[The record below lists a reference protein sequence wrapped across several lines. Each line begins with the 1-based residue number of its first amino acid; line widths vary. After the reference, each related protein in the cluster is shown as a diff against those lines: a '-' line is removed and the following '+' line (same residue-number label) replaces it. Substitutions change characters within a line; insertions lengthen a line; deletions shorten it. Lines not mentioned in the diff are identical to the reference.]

1 MPPPTTPYDGFNLE
15 QTVAIWNQ
23 LNQMQTRF
31 ESDLSDAQDELH
43 ALDQQRINAQTLA
56 QAQAT
61 KITRLQGQLAAYQAI
76 QHAQPGPAAIE
87 KKIIGVKDP
96 GDFDG
101 EPGNFAPWKSRMGLW
116 LYANASA
123 LPTNF
128 DKSSAILT
136 RMKGKIPAKW
146 AQYHI
151 DLYKDGTEPWPTEKE
166 MLRLISEAFLPSS
179 TKDWARKKLLGLRM
193 GERRVE
199 EWLAEFFILKEQGKV
214 EDGHAIDLLIK
225 NMSNPIREELYR
237 VGGQHESDL
246 KKVYAAVRII
256 GIRIEEYN
264 IAIGKRRVNYEPKPL
279 TSTTNYRA
287 PPYMGELMDIG
298 ATQASSSSGPRGGCF
313 TCQGPHFAR
322 DCPQRK
328 GGGQPQQQRRGESRP
343 QQGATGFQAR
353 ALYDPY
359 TGQKIEQPQTAEAQ
373 NGSNATPLRWQ
384 AATKDMDFEAARAYF
399 KDYESLNEQ

>member
-1 MPPPTTPYDGFNLE
+1 MPPPTTPYDRFNLE
-15 QTVAIWNQ
+15 QTITIWGQ
-23 LNQMQTRF
+23 LDRMQVQF
-31 ESDLSDAQDELH
+31 ESNLGDAQDE
-43 ALDQQRINAQTLA
+43 INALTRQRQATHDLA

-61 KITRLQGQLAAYQAI
+61 EISRLQGQLAAYQAI
-76 QHAQPGPAAIE
+76 QHSQPGPAAIE
-87 KKIIGVKDP
+87 KKIVGVKDP

-116 LYANASA
+116 LFANASA

-128 DKSSAILT
+128 DKTSAILT

-151 DLYKDGTEPWPTEKE
+151 DLYSDGIEPWPTEKD
-166 MLRLISEAFLPSS
+166 MLKLVSDAFLPSS

-225 NMSNPIREELYR
+225 NMSNPVREEIYR
-237 VGGQHESDL
+237 VGGQHEADF
-246 KKVYAAVRII
+246 KKVYEATHII
-256 GIRIEEYN
+256 GVRIEEYN
-264 IAIGKRRVNYEPKPL
+264 IAIGKRRVNYGPRP
-279 TSTTNYRA
+279 SNTTANYRA
-287 PPYMGELMDIG
+287 TPYMGEPMNIG

-328 GGGQPQQQRRGESRP
+328 GGGQPRQQQQQQQGSCP
-343 QQGATGFQAR
+343 QGATGHQTR
-353 ALYDPY
+353 ALYDPN
-359 TGQKIEQPQTAEAQ
+359 TGQLIAQPQTAEAQ
-373 NGSNATPLRWQ
+373 NGSSATPLRWQ

-399 KDYESLNEQ
+399 KDYESLNG

>member
-1 MPPPTTPYDGFNLE
+1 MPPPTVPYDGFNLE
-15 QTVAIWNQ
+15 QTIAIWGQ
-23 LNQMQTRF
+23 LDRMQAQF
-31 ESDLSDAQDELH
+31 AADLGDAQEEINTLTT
-43 ALDQQRINAQTLA
+43 QRQETHDLA
-56 QAQAT
+56 QQQAAT
-61 KITRLQGQLAAYQAI
+61 IARLQGQLAAYQAI

-87 KKIIGVKDP
+87 KKIVGVKDP

-101 EPGNFAPWKSRMGLW
+101 EPGNFAPWRSRMGLW

-151 DLYKDGTEPWPTEKE
+151 DLYKGGSEPWPTEDE
-166 MLRLISEAFLPSS
+166 MLKLISEAFLPSS
-179 TKDWARKKLLGLRM
+179 TKDWERKKLLGLRM

-237 VGGQHESDL
+237 VGGQHEKDL

-279 TSTTNYRA
+279 TSTPNYRA
-287 PPYMGELMDIG
+287 PPYMGEPMDIG
-298 ATQASSSSGPRGGCF
+298 AAQAVQSNGPKGGCF

-328 GGGQPQQQRRGESRP
+328 GGGQPQGQQQQRGSCP
-343 QQGATGFQAR
+343 QGATGYQAH

-373 NGSNATPLRWQ
+373 QGSSATPLRWQ

-399 KDYESLNEQ
+399 RDYESLNG

>member
-15 QTVAIWNQ
+15 QSVQIWTQ
-23 LNQMQTRF
+23 LDQMQRQF
-31 ESDLSDAQDELH
+31 DSDLSDAQDE
-43 ALDQQRINAQTLA
+43 INALTTQRQETHDLA
-56 QAQAT
+56 QAQARLIAT
-61 KITRLQGQLAAYQAI
+61 LQGQLAAYQAI

-87 KKIIGVKDP
+87 KKIVGVKDP

-151 DLYKDGTEPWPTEKE
+151 DLYKSGAEPWPTEDE
-166 MLRLISEAFLPSS
+166 MLKLVAEAFLPSS

-214 EDGHAIDLLIK
+214 EDGHAINLLIK

-237 VGGQHESDL
+237 VGGQHKTDL

-256 GIRIEEYN
+256 GIRIKEYN
-264 IAIGKRRVNYEPKPL
+264 ITIGKRRVNYEPKPL
-279 TSTTNYRA
+279 TFTANQRA
-287 PPYMGELMDIG
+287 PPYMGEPMEIG
-298 ATQASSSSGPRGGCF
+298 ATQVAQSSGPRGGCF

-322 DCPQRK
+322 DCLQRK
-328 GGGQPQQQRRGESRP
+328 GGGQPRQQQQQQGSRP
-343 QQGATGFQAR
+343 QGATGHQAR

-359 TGQKIEQPQTAEAQ
+359 TGKLIEQPQTAEAQ
-373 NGSNATPLRWQ
+373 NGSSATPLRWQ

-399 KDYESLNEQ
+399 RDYKSLNG